1 MRKDRVSLLEDK
13 WQHAISSL
21 SHKSSL
27 DLFICVSAYLRE
39 GVSSCDRLARKPI
52 FLWKMRTSHVIP
64 YNFPKMIKSSS
75 LAIYF
80 PCIHLYSLQIFESH
94 DGAAVALRH
103 HKAVLL
109 ISETVFNHS
118 PLLQPLR
125 LAWMYM
131 NHISSKHLKL
141 SGINQRIIKLI
152 NSSPLPKSLWP
163 TVYLYSH
170 LPKRFP
176 LVHLSP
182 LSVHQ
187 SHEEIS
193 AGVREPP
200 VTAVT
205 RENF

>member
-27 DLFICVSAYLRE
+27 DLFICVSAYLCE

-52 FLWKMRTSHVIP
+52 FLWKMITSHVIP

-75 LAIYF
+75 PAIYF
-80 PCIHLYSLQIFESH
+80 PCIHLYSLQIFASH
-94 DGAAVALRH
+94 DRAAVALRH
-103 HKAVLL
+103 HKAVCSFQKQFL
-109 ISETVFNHS
+109 S

-141 SGINQRIIKLI
+141 SGINQWIIKLI

-187 SHEEIS
+187 SHKEIS

-200 VTAVT
+200 VLAVT